1 MIQARGK
8 LPHFRVVQW
17 LGMCWL
23 DFGRCSHATWW
34 NVSCFSFKF
43 WVKEQKKLRREFYG
57 FLIINHVSCDTA
69 FLSEDATNVS
79 PNGEDAKD
87 CWSAKLLRVNS
98 SAISKAL
105 FAKWTRRWARASGN
119 ICQFTILQASVT
131 TGNVIGCSIYQD
143 ELYHHRDS
151 ITLREFPVI
160 RAR

>member
-8 LPHFRVVQW
+8 LPHVRVVQW

-23 DFGRCSHATWW
+23 DFGRCSHATGL

-43 WVKEQKKLRREFYG
+43 WVEEQKKLRREFYG

-87 CWSAKLLRVNS
+87 CWSAKVLGVNS

-105 FAKWTRRWARASGN
+105 FAKWTTRWARTFGKYLPVHDLTS
-119 ICQFTILQASVT
+119 ICQYGQCDWLRHLS
-131 TGNVIGCSIYQD
+131 GRVIPS
-143 ELYHHRDS
+143 
-151 ITLREFPVI
+151 REV
-160 RAR
+160 A